1 MKKDRQEPRIENVY
15 QLEGRV
21 PVAKAIPFGLQ
32 HVLAMFVANIAP
44 LIIIASVAVYN
55 GQPFS
60 VIETARLLQNCMLI
74 AGIGT
79 MLQLYPVWKIGSG
92 LPVVMGLSFTFLAAC
107 MTAASQDYGVMVGAI
122 IVGGVFEGILGL
134 TAKYWRKIIS
144 PILSACV
151 VVSIGLSILNVGVS
165 SFGSSAKYPLGS
177 WQNLL
182 VAAITLAAALI
193 FHTTLKG
200 VAKQLYVLLGMIVGY
215 VVAVCFG
222 MVDFAGMTQTI
233 RELGVVAVP
242 QLFAYTPKF
251 QMGTILSFCLVFI
264 VSAVETIGD
273 TTATCT
279 GGLGRDIT
287 DKEISGSLCVDGF
300 ASALSGGV
308 FGCSPITSFSQNV
321 GLISMTHVVNR
332 FTIMF
337 GALAMI
343 LGGLF
348 PPIGAFFTTLPDCV
362 LGGCTVIMFGSIMMS
377 GIRMMQD
384 AGLDQRNVL
393 IAATSLCLGVGVTQV
408 EGFFDNLPPVFGEI
422 FAGNMVAGVF
432 VVGLILELCLAQ
444 GPQALRDPVKIGNF
458 FRLCAADSRLRRF
471 FRVRRKSILYLADMK
486 RRPAAQSNSVAGDKI
501 QKQG

>member
-1 MKKDRQEPRIENVY
+1 
-15 QLEGRV
+15 
-21 PVAKAIPFGLQ
+21 
-32 HVLAMFVANIAP
+32 
-44 LIIIASVAVYN
+44 
-55 GQPFS
+55 
-60 VIETARLLQNCMLI
+60 
-74 AGIGT
+74 
-79 MLQLYPVWKIGSG
+79 
-92 LPVVMGLSFTFLAAC
+92 
-107 MTAASQDYGVMVGAI
+107 MVGAI

-222 MVDFAGMTQTI
+222 MVDFAGMNQTI

-432 VVGLILELCLAQ
+432 VVGLILELCL
-444 GPQALRDPVKIGNF
+444 PKDP
-458 FRLCAADSRLRRF
+458 
-471 FRVRRKSILYLADMK
+471 K
-486 RRPAAQSNSVAGDKI
+486 RYETR
-501 QKQG
+501 

>member
-1 MKKDRQEPRIENVY
+1 MENIY
-15 QLEGRV
+15 RLEGRV
-21 PVAKAIPFGLQ
+21 PVGKAIPFGLQ
-32 HVLAMFVANIAP
+32 HVLAMFVANVAP

-55 GQPFS
+55 GSPFTA
-60 VIETARLLQNCMLI
+60 IETAQLLQNCMII

-79 MLQLYPVWKIGSG
+79 LIQLYPIWKIGSG

-107 MTAASQDYGVMVGAI
+107 LSTASQDYGIMVGAI
-122 IVGGVFEGILGL
+122 IVGGCFEGVLGL
-134 TAKYWRKIIS
+134 TAKYWRRFIT
-144 PILSACV
+144 PTLSACV
-151 VVSIGLSILNVGVS
+151 VVAIGLSILNVGVS
-165 SFGSSAKYPLGS
+165 SFGSSSAYPLGS

-182 VAAITLAAALI
+182 VATLTLAAALI

-200 VAKQLYVLLGMIVGY
+200 VAKQLYVLLGLLVGY
-215 VVAVCFG
+215 VVSIFFG
-222 MVDFAGMTQTI
+222 MVDFGAMADTI
-233 RELGVVAVP
+233 REMGVVAVP
-242 QLFAYTPKF
+242 RLFAYRPQF
-251 QMGTILSFCLVFI
+251 QPGAILSFCLVFI

-287 DKEISGSLCVDGF
+287 ADEVSGSLCVDGF
-300 ASALSGGV
+300 ISAVSGGV

-332 FTIMF
+332 FCIMF

-377 GIRMMQD
+377 GIKMMLE
-384 AGLDQRNVL
+384 AGMNNRNTL
-393 IAATSLCLGVGVTQV
+393 IAATSICLGVGVTQV
-408 EGFFDNLPPVFGEI
+408 DGFFNNLPAVFGDV

-432 VVGLILELCLAQ
+432 VVGLILELCL
-444 GPQALRDPVKIGNF
+444 PKDPKYYE
-458 FRLCAADSRLRRF
+458 A
-471 FRVRRKSILYLADMK
+471 
-486 RRPAAQSNSVAGDKI
+486 
-501 QKQG
+501 

>member
-233 RELGVVAVP
+233 RELGVVPYPSCLPIPPSSRWAP
-242 QLFAYTPKF
+242 SCPSAWCSSSPPWRPSATP
-251 QMGTILSFCLVFI
+251 
-264 VSAVETIGD
+264 
-273 TTATCT
+273 
-279 GGLGRDIT
+279 
-287 DKEISGSLCVDGF
+287 
-300 ASALSGGV
+300 
-308 FGCSPITSFSQNV
+308 
-321 GLISMTHVVNR
+321 
-332 FTIMF
+332 
-337 GALAMI
+337 
-343 LGGLF
+343 
-348 PPIGAFFTTLPDCV
+348 PPPA
-362 LGGCTVIMFGSIMMS
+362 
-377 GIRMMQD
+377 
-384 AGLDQRNVL
+384 
-393 IAATSLCLGVGVTQV
+393 
-408 EGFFDNLPPVFGEI
+408 
-422 FAGNMVAGVF
+422 
-432 VVGLILELCLAQ
+432 
-444 GPQALRDPVKIGNF
+444 
-458 FRLCAADSRLRRF
+458 
-471 FRVRRKSILYLADMK
+471 
-486 RRPAAQSNSVAGDKI
+486 PAAWAGI
-501 QKQG
+501 SRIRRSPAPCAWTASPPPFPAACSAAPPSPPSARTWA

>member
-1 MKKDRQEPRIENVY
+1 M
-15 QLEGRV
+15 
-21 PVAKAIPFGLQ
+21 
-32 HVLAMFVANIAP
+32 
-44 LIIIASVAVYN
+44 
-55 GQPFS
+55 
-60 VIETARLLQNCMLI
+60 
-74 AGIGT
+74 
-79 MLQLYPVWKIGSG
+79 
-92 LPVVMGLSFTFLAAC
+92 
-107 MTAASQDYGVMVGAI
+107 
-122 IVGGVFEGILGL
+122 
-134 TAKYWRKIIS
+134 
-144 PILSACV
+144 
-151 VVSIGLSILNVGVS
+151 
-165 SFGSSAKYPLGS
+165 
-177 WQNLL
+177 
-182 VAAITLAAALI
+182 
-193 FHTTLKG
+193 
-200 VAKQLYVLLGMIVGY
+200 
-215 VVAVCFG
+215 
-222 MVDFAGMTQTI
+222 
-233 RELGVVAVP
+233 VAVP

-432 VVGLILELCLAQ
+432 VVGLILELCL
-444 GPQALRDPVKIGNF
+444 PKDP
-458 FRLCAADSRLRRF
+458 
-471 FRVRRKSILYLADMK
+471 K
-486 RRPAAQSNSVAGDKI
+486 RYETR
-501 QKQG
+501 

>member
-1 MKKDRQEPRIENVY
+1 MKKPDQEPRIENVY
-15 QLEGRV
+15 RLDGRV
-21 PVAKAIPFGLQ
+21 PIAKAIPFGLQ

-55 GQPFS
+55 GEPFTA
-60 VIETARLLQNCMLI
+60 IGTARLLQNCMLI

-79 MLQLYPVWKIGSG
+79 LIQLYPIWKIGSG

-107 MTAASQDYGVMVGAI
+107 MSAASQDYGIMVGSI
-122 IVGGVFEGILGL
+122 IVGGIFEGILGL
-134 TAKYWRKIIS
+134 TAKYWRRFIS

-165 SFGSSAKYPLGS
+165 SFGSSSAYPLGS

-182 VAAITLAAALI
+182 VATITLVSALV

-215 VVAVCFG
+215 VVSIFFG
-222 MVDFAGMTQTI
+222 MVDFSAMGDTVS
-233 RELGVVAVP
+233 ELGIVAIP
-242 QLFAYTPKF
+242 QLCAFKPQF
-251 QMGTILSFCLVFI
+251 QLGAILSFCLVFI

-273 TTATCT
+273 TTACCT

-287 DKEISGSLCVDGF
+287 AEEVSGSLCVDGF

-337 GALAMI
+337 GTLAMI

-377 GIRMMQD
+377 GVRMMHD
-384 AGLDQRNVL
+384 AGMTPRNTL
-393 IAATSLCLGVGVTQV
+393 IAATSICLGVGVTQV
-408 EGFFDNLPPVFGEI
+408 DGFFNNLPAFIGDV

-432 VVGLILELCLAQ
+432 VVGLLMDLFL
-444 GPQALRDPVKIGNF
+444 PRDPK
-458 FRLCAADSRLRRF
+458 CYDS
-471 FRVRRKSILYLADMK
+471 M
-486 RRPAAQSNSVAGDKI
+486 
-501 QKQG
+501 

>member
-1 MKKDRQEPRIENVY
+1 MQSKTHSEASIKNIY

-55 GQPFS
+55 GQPFTA
-60 VIETARLLQNCMLI
+60 VETARLLQNCMII

-79 MLQLYPVWKIGSG
+79 LIQLYPIWKIGSG

-107 MTAASQDYGVMVGAI
+107 MTSASQDYGIMIGAI

-134 TAKYWRKIIS
+134 TAQYWRKIIT
-144 PILSACV
+144 PLLSSCV
-151 VVSIGLSILNVGVS
+151 VIAIGLSILNVGVS
-165 SFGSSAKYPLGS
+165 SFGSSSAYPLGS

-182 VAAITLAAALI
+182 VAVITLAAALV

-200 VAKQLYVLLGMIVGY
+200 VAKQLYVLLGMLVGY
-215 VVAVCFG
+215 VVSIFFG
-222 MVDFAGMTQTI
+222 MVDFGTMGDTI
-233 RELGVVAVP
+233 REMGVIAVP
-242 QLFAYTPKF
+242 QLFAFKPQF
-251 QMGTILSFCLVFI
+251 QPGAILSFCLVFI

-287 DKEISGSLCVDGF
+287 AKEVSGSLCVDGF
-300 ASALSGGV
+300 ISAISGGV

-332 FTIMF
+332 FCIMF
-337 GALAMI
+337 GAIAMI

-362 LGGCTVIMFGSIMMS
+362 LGGCTVIMFGSIMMA
-377 GIRMMQD
+377 GIHMMLD
-384 AGLDQRNVL
+384 AGLNNRNTL
-393 IAATSLCLGVGVTQV
+393 IAATSICLGVGVTQV
-408 EGFFDNLPPVFGEI
+408 DGFFDNLPSIFGDI

-432 VVGLILELCLAQ
+432 VVGLVLELCLPKDLSRYEAQ
-444 GPQALRDPVKIGNF
+444 EFQ
-458 FRLCAADSRLRRF
+458 
-471 FRVRRKSILYLADMK
+471 
-486 RRPAAQSNSVAGDKI
+486 RPDGE
-501 QKQG
+501 